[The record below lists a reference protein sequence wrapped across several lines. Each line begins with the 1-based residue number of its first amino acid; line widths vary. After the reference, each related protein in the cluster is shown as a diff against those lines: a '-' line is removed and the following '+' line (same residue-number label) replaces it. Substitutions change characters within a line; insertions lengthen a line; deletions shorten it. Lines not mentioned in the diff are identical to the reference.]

1 MTRILLSSVAAAAVL
16 VSAQGALAQ
25 TEIQFWHAM
34 GGNLGDTVNALA
46 DGFNKSQT
54 EYKVNPVYKGSY
66 TETLTAAI
74 AAFRAKQAPHIVQVF
89 EVGTANMMAAKG
101 AVYPVY
107 QLMADAKEPFDPKAY
122 IGPVY
127 GYYSTPDGKL
137 LSMPFNSS
145 TPVLYWNKELLQKAG
160 LDPNKPPKTWPELGE
175 MAKKAV
181 AAGAK
186 CGFTPQWQTWTMIEN
201 YGAWHNLPYATK
213 DNGFGGTDIELKF
226 NDAPRVKFIQMLA
239 DWGKDKTFVYGGR
252 EGKSTAL
259 FTAGDCVFHI
269 ASSGSAAGI
278 EKALGGASKF
288 GIGMMPY
295 SPDVA
300 PKPQNSIIGGA
311 TLWVLQGRP
320 AAEYKGVAKFMNYLA
335 STPVQA
341 KWHQET
347 GYVPITTAAAEATEK
362 EGFYKKFPG
371 REVAVQE
378 LTLNPPTANSKGLRI
393 GNFVQIRDIV
403 DGELENVWS
412 GKKDAKTALD
422 DAVKAGNEQLKRFEA
437 ANK

>member
-16 VSAQGALAQ
+16 ASAHGAAAQ
-25 TEIQFWHAM
+25 TEIQLWHAM
-34 GGNLGDTVNALA
+34 GGNLGEAVNALME
-46 DGFNKSQT
+46 GFNKSQT
-54 EYKVNPVYKGSY
+54 EYKVVPVYKGSY

-107 QLMADAKEPFDPKAY
+107 QLMADAKEPFDPKAF
-122 IGPVY
+122 IGPVT
-127 GYYSTPDGKL
+127 GYYSTTDGKL

-145 TPVLYWNKELLQKAG
+145 TPVLYRNKELMQKAG
-160 LDPNKPPKTWPELGE
+160 LDPNKPPTTWPELGE

-201 YGAWHNLPYATK
+201 FGAWHNLPYATK
-213 DNGFGGTDIELKF
+213 QNGFGGMDIELKF
-226 NDAPRVKFIQMLA
+226 NDPARVKHIQTLA
-239 DWGKDKTFVYGGR
+239 DWSKDKTFVYGGR
-252 EGKSTAL
+252 EGRSTAL
-259 FTAGDCVFHI
+259 FNAGDCAFHI
-269 ASSGSAAGI
+269 ASSASASAI
-278 EKALGGASKF
+278 EKALTPEKV
-288 GIGMMPY
+288 GISMMPY
-295 SPDVA
+295 WPDVIA
-300 PKPQNSIIGGA
+300 KPQNSIIGGA
-311 TLWVLQGRP
+311 TLWVLQGKP
-320 AAEYKGVAKFMNYLA
+320 AAEYKGVAKLMTYL
-335 STPVQA
+335 SNGEVQA

-347 GYVPITTAAAEATEK
+347 GYVPVTLSAAEITEK
-362 EGFYKKFPG
+362 AGFYKTNPG
-371 REVAVQE
+371 RDIAVKE
-378 LTLNPPTANSKGLRI
+378 LTLNPPTANSRGLRI